1 MVRCSYLRIDECLP
15 LISTIHSYRSGKL
28 WLYPKERE
36 AANTHLSKGLLPW
49 RVIDTYR
56 KISCIAQCK
65 DKVAYLH
72 YLGIL
77 RIWHYKRLTR
87 KLRSKAGLPLLYD
100 EDDLPDP
107 MYDPNYVH
115 VLSDK
120 QQETLH
126 YSEPFY

>member
-1 MVRCSYLRIDECLP
+1 MVSFD
-15 LISTIHSYRSGKL
+15 
-28 WLYPKERE
+28 LYPKERK

-65 DKVAYLH
+65 DVVAYLH
-72 YLGIL
+72 YSGIL
-77 RIWHYKRLTR
+77 KIWHYKRLTR
-87 KLRSKAGLPLLYD
+87 KLRAKAGLPELYD

-115 VLSDK
+115 VLTDK
-120 QQETLH
+120 QQEMLH
-126 YSEPFY
+126 YSELFN